1 MALVED
7 RDVCGRASLPVV
19 VAIVLT
25 ALATAADGAF
35 AQSPAGALS
44 GFLLDRGRYI
54 TIATPRAAEEAVALG
69 LNDHGT
75 IVGEYIIDDRRET
88 GFLRDKRGGIIRF
101 LVPGARG
108 TEANKI
114 NNRGQIVGTYSDD
127 TPIVNDSA
135 KPRAFLLD
143 RGRFTRI
150 DVPGAVST
158 LAHGVNDRGQVVG
171 AYLDAE
177 VRTHG
182 FLWDKGRFTTIDVP
196 GSVGTNLGDI
206 SNRGEIVGVYGDD
219 PDDPTGATWSHGFL
233 LSRGVFTTFD
243 APGVPFTQPFGIND
257 RGQIAGST
265 ASDLARTEAHGFLLA
280 TGVKGDFSPIDFP
293 GAPRTAAFDINNR
306 GQTVGAYE
314 NPDAAPDDQQSPMP
328 MPMMMSG
335 SDG

>member
-1 MALVED
+1 M
-7 RDVCGRASLPVV
+7 
-19 VAIVLT
+19 LT
-25 ALATAADGAF
+25 ALATAADGAS

-54 TIATPRAAEEAVALG
+54 TIATPRAGEEAVALG

-75 IVGEYIIDDRRET
+75 IVGEYIIDDRQET
-88 GFLRDKRGGIIRF
+88 GFLRDKRGRITRF

-135 KPRAFLLD
+135 RPRAFLLD
-143 RGRFTRI
+143 RGQFTRI

-171 AYLDAE
+171 AYLDADGG
-177 VRTHG
+177 THG
-182 FLWDKGRFTTIDVP
+182 FLWDKRRFTTIDVP

-219 PDDPTGATWSHGFL
+219 PDDPTGATGSHGFL

-280 TGVKGDFSPIDFP
+280 TGVEGTSARSTSRARP
-293 GAPRTAAFDINNR
+293 GLRYSTSTIAARSSAPTRT
-306 GQTVGAYE
+306 
-314 NPDAAPDDQQSPMP
+314 PMP
-328 MPMMMSG
+328 RRSRASHADADDDVEPLTADEPIGKRSPRKETT
-335 SDG
+335 